1 VADLGQPISNQS
13 LLVAAKIVLPGFPAV
28 SIWIGLAFLF
38 GDPSR
43 YTSPSLDV
51 AKDIMPIR
59 TWGVLFLLVGAI
71 ELSALIF
78 GGNRFWFSAALAIGA
93 AMFAVWTVVLTVAIF
108 TVPDASLT
116 GPVYPAFIALVHLS
130 FIRYLS
136 YDWYQIERSR

>member
-1 VADLGQPISNQS
+1 MADLGQPISNQS

-93 AMFAVWTVVLTVAIF
+93 AMRALGLGSSELRLSRQLRQATLGRFTDRIVL
-108 TVPDASLT
+108 
-116 GPVYPAFIALVHLS
+116 
-130 FIRYLS
+130 R
-136 YDWYQIERSR
+136 